1 MFAIYCIFI
10 SYALLSLA
18 VYNTLNYQELGL
30 TCPEDLFDIEFF
42 NDDPKPFFKF
52 AHSLYPGTITPSP
65 SHNFLAWLDK
75 QGILLRVY
83 TQNIDALEEG
93 AGVSKDRVV
102 YSHGSLSNATCMK
115 CKTTYS
121 ASDIVDDINA
131 GRVPLCKL
139 PTNKKSKL
147 TSSSSAT
154 KKSEEDMEQP
164 PQRVQRLRRSSS
176 TISTSQPLQKGSCN
190 GIIKPNVTFFGEKI
204 SNDVSRQLQK
214 DYLKADALIV
224 MGTSLSVAPMS
235 RVVDYLKSDIPR
247 ILVNRNIVRVKK
259 TSNKNKEEGD
269 CLFDACLLGNCDDVL
284 TALTQRMKGTESQI
298 QPPRLVMRDE
308 PWLHNQ
314 PKESVLLFPGAADVA
329 TTCLD
334 EPVEVQHKLIVHCD
348 ECQNQIVGKIY
359 SCTSCFDY
367 DLCDACYISKR
378 TNHADGKHVFAIEE
392 AERTS

>member
-1 MFAIYCIFI
+1 
-10 SYALLSLA
+10 LP

-83 TQNIDALEEG
+83 TQNIDALEEE
-93 AGVSKDRVV
+93 AGVRNVV
-102 YSHGSLSNATCMK
+102 YAHGSLSNATCMK

-121 ASDIVDDINA
+121 SSDIADDINA

-147 TSSSSAT
+147 TSSSST

-176 TISTSQPLQKGSCN
+176 TISTSQPLQKGLCN
-190 GIIKPNVTFFGEKI
+190 GTIKPNVTFFGEKLG
-204 SNDVSRQLQK
+204 NDVGRQLQK

-235 RVVDYLKSDIPR
+235 RVVDYLKPDIPR

-259 TSNKNKEEGD
+259 TSNKEDGD
-269 CLFDACLLGNCDDVL
+269 CLFDSCLLGNCDDVV
-284 TALTQRMKGTESQI
+284 TALTQRMKGTECQI
-298 QPPRLVMRDE
+298 QTPWLVMRDE
-308 PWLHNQ
+308 PWLQNQ
-314 PKESVLLFPGAADVA
+314 PKESVLLFPTADVA
-329 TTCLD
+329 TTCLVD
-334 EPVEVQHKLIVHCD
+334 EPAEVQHKLIVHCD
-348 ECQNQIVGKIY
+348 ECQKQIVGKIY

-378 TNHADGKHVFAIEE
+378 TNHADGKHKFAIEE
-392 AERTS
+392 VQYTA

>member
-1 MFAIYCIFI
+1 MVIIHLFI
-10 SYALLSLA
+10 SYALLSLP

-52 AHSLYPGTITPSP
+52 AHSLYPGSIKPSP
-65 SHNFLAWLDK
+65 SHNFLAWLDE
-75 QGILLRVY
+75 QGVLLRVY
-83 TQNIDALEEG
+83 TQNIDTLELR

-102 YSHGSLSNATCMK
+102 YAHGSLSNATCMK

-121 ASDIVDDINA
+121 SSDIADDIKV

-139 PTNKKSKL
+139 PTNKKAKL
-147 TSSSSAT
+147 TSSSSA
-154 KKSEEDMEQP
+154 KKSEDDTEQP

-176 TISTSQPLQKGSCN
+176 TVSTSQPPLQKGLCN
-190 GIIKPNVTFFGEKI
+190 GTIKPNVTFFGEKI
-204 SNDVSRQLQK
+204 GNDVSRQLQK

-235 RVVDYLKSDIPR
+235 RVVDYLKPDIPR

-259 TSNKNKEEGD
+259 ASNKEDG
-269 CLFDACLLGNCDDVL
+269 CLFDACLLGNCDEVV
-284 TALTQRMKGTESQI
+284 TALTQRIKGNECQI
-298 QPPRLVMRDE
+298 QPRLVMKDE
-308 PWLHNQ
+308 PWLQSQ
-314 PKESVLLFPGAADVA
+314 PKESVLLFPGADGA

-334 EPVEVQHKLIVHCD
+334 KPAEVQHKLIVLCD

-367 DLCDACYISKR
+367 DMCDACYISKR
-378 TNHADGKHVFAIEE
+378 ANHAEGKHEFAIEE
-392 AERTS
+392 ADGSTV

>member
-1 MFAIYCIFI
+1 MP
-10 SYALLSLA
+10 

-52 AHSLYPGTITPSP
+52 AHSLYPGSITPSP
-65 SHNFLAWLDK
+65 SHNFLAWLDE

-83 TQNIDALEEG
+83 TQNIDSLEEE
-93 AGVSKDRVV
+93 AGVSKDRVI
-102 YSHGSLSNATCMK
+102 YAHGSLSNATCMK

-121 ASDIVDDINA
+121 SSDIGDDVKQ
-131 GRVPLCKL
+131 GRVPTCQL

-147 TSSSSAT
+147 SST
-154 KKSEEDMEQP
+154 KKSEEDTEQQ
-164 PQRVQRLRRSSS
+164 PQRIQRLRRSSS
-176 TISTSQPLQKGSCN
+176 TISTSQPPQGLCN
-190 GIIKPNVTFFGEKI
+190 GTIKPNVTFFGEKLG
-204 SNDVSRQLQK
+204 NDVGRQLQK

-259 TSNKNKEEGD
+259 TSNMEDED

-308 PWLHNQ
+308 PWLQNQ
-314 PKESVLLFPGAADVA
+314 PKESVLLFP
-329 TTCLD
+329 TR
-334 EPVEVQHKLIVHCD
+334 K
-348 ECQNQIVGKIY
+348 
-359 SCTSCFDY
+359 
-367 DLCDACYISKR
+367 
-378 TNHADGKHVFAIEE
+378 
-392 AERTS
+392 